1 MPIKSNLENVIILN
15 DAGLVLDKYR
25 DGQISK
31 SACLISLAKLFEEL
45 HDGG

>member
-1 MPIKSNLENVIILN
+1 MPIKSNLENVMILN

-25 DGQISK
+25 DGLISK
-31 SACLISLAKLFEEL
+31 SDCLVSLAKLFEEL